1 MESLRNKNIL
11 LGVTGGIAA
20 YKSAEIVR
28 GLKKLGSSVRVVMTK
43 SAQEFIT
50 PLTLQALSGNPVST
64 DLLDAE
70 AEAAMG
76 HIELSRWADAVLIA
90 PATANTLAKL
100 SSGRADDLLS
110 SITLAF
116 DGTIGL
122 APAMNQAMWSD
133 ERTQS
138 NIKNLEDKNFSLY
151 GPGSG
156 EQACGDVGLGR
167 MLEPS
172 EIIERLAS
180 LFEAGSLSNKS
191 VLITA
196 GPTQEPIDPVRYV
209 TNRSSGKMGYALAEA
224 ATELGAQVTLVSGP
238 VNLEAPSSCHLV
250 SVKTAEEMY
259 EAVMHHA
266 KGKDIYIGTAAV
278 ADYSP
283 LTVKASKI
291 KKDINNS
298 PLVLEMKENQDILK
312 AVSELEDRP
321 YVVGFAAETE
331 DLLKNARKKLK
342 KKKLDLII
350 ANDVS
355 DNSIG
360 FDSNENE
367 VTLITDSTELL
378 FDRDSKKKIS
388 KKILEFISKTSRFRD
403 GEILNLEKEKEDMKK
418 MREMYESK

>member
-1 MESLRNKNIL
+1 MESLINKNIL

-28 GLKKLGSSVRVVMTK
+28 GLKKAGSSVRVVMPQ

-76 HIELSRWADAVLIA
+76 HIELARWADAILIA
-90 PATANTLAKL
+90 PATANTIARL

-116 DGTIGL
+116 DGPIGL
-122 APAMNQAMWSD
+122 APAMNQAMWKD

-138 NIKNLEDKNFSLY
+138 NIKNLENKDFSLY

-156 EQACGDVGLGR
+156 EQACGDIGLGR

-172 EIIERLAS
+172 EIVELFAS
-180 LFEAGSLSNKS
+180 LFKAGSLSNKS

-209 TNRSSGKMGYALAEA
+209 TNRSSGKMGYALSEVAVEA
-224 ATELGAQVTLVSGP
+224 GAQVTLVSGP
-238 VNLEAPSSCHLV
+238 VNIKPPASCNLV
-250 SVKTAEEMY
+250 PVETAQEMY
-259 EAVMHHA
+259 DAVMHHVR
-266 KGKDIYIGTAAV
+266 GKDVYIGTAAV

-283 LTVKASKI
+283 SKVESSKI
-291 KKDINNS
+291 KKKGNNEA
-298 PLVLEMKENQDILK
+298 LVLKMKENQDILK
-312 AVSELEDRP
+312 TVSDMKDRP
-321 YVVGFAAETE
+321 YMVGFAAETE
-331 DLLKNARKKLK
+331 DLLKNARKKLEK
-342 KKKLDLII
+342 KKIDLII

-355 DNSIG
+355 DKSIG
-360 FDSNENE
+360 FDSEENE
-367 VTLITDSTELL
+367 VTLITNSEEVLL
-378 FDRDSKKKIS
+378 DRSSKKKIA
-388 KKILEFISKTSRFRD
+388 KRIVEFIS
-403 GEILNLEKEKEDMKK
+403 GN
-418 MREMYESK
+418 

>member
-1 MESLRNKNIL
+1 VESLINKNIL

-28 GLKKLGSSVRVVMTK
+28 GLKKAGSSVRVVMTQ

-76 HIELSRWADAVLIA
+76 HIELARWADAILIA
-90 PATANTLAKL
+90 PATANTIARL

-116 DGTIGL
+116 DGPIGL
-122 APAMNQAMWSD
+122 APAMNQAMWKD

-138 NIKNLEDKNFSLY
+138 NIKNLEIKDFSLY

-156 EQACGDVGLGR
+156 EQACGDIGLGR
-167 MLEPS
+167 MLEPT
-172 EIIERLAS
+172 EIVELFAS
-180 LFEAGSLSNKS
+180 LFKAGSLSNKS

-224 ATELGAQVTLVSGP
+224 AVEAGAQVTLVSGP
-238 VNLEAPSSCHLV
+238 VNIKPPASCNLV
-250 SVKTAEEMY
+250 SVETAQEMY
-259 EAVMHHA
+259 DAVVHHVR
-266 KGKDIYIGTAAV
+266 GKDFYIGTAAV

-283 LTVKASKI
+283 AKVEGSKI
-291 KKDINNS
+291 KKDGNNES
-298 PLVLEMKENQDILK
+298 LVLEMKENQDILK
-312 AVSELEDRP
+312 TVSDMKDRP

-331 DLLKNARKKLK
+331 DLLKNARKKLEK
-342 KKKLDLII
+342 KKIDLII

-355 DNSIG
+355 NKDIG
-360 FDSNENE
+360 FDSEENE
-367 VTLITDSTELL
+367 VTLITSSEELL
-378 FDRDSKKKIS
+378 LDRDSKKKIS
-388 KKILEFISKTSRFRD
+388 KKILEFISNNS
-403 GEILNLEKEKEDMKK
+403 
-418 MREMYESK
+418 

>member
-1 MESLRNKNIL
+1 VKSLINKNIL

-28 GLKKLGSSVRVVMTK
+28 GLKKAGSSVRVVMTQ

-50 PLTLQALSGNPVST
+50 PLTLQALSGNPVSS

-76 HIELSRWADAVLIA
+76 HIELARWADAILIA
-90 PATANTLAKL
+90 PATANTIARL

-110 SITLAF
+110 TITLAF
-116 DGTIGL
+116 DGPIGL
-122 APAMNQAMWSD
+122 APAMNQAMWGD

-138 NIKNLEDKNFSLY
+138 NIKNLKDKNFLLY

-167 MLEPS
+167 MLEPP
-172 EIIERLAS
+172 EIIGLFAS

-191 VLITA
+191 ILITA

-224 ATELGAQVTLVSGP
+224 AVESGAQVTLVSGP
-238 VNLEAPSSCHLV
+238 VNLEAPASCNLV
-250 SVKTAEEMY
+250 SIKTAEEMY
-259 EAVMHHA
+259 EAVMHHIR
-266 KGKDIYIGTAAV
+266 GKDIYIGTAAV
-278 ADYSP
+278 ADFSP
-283 LTVKASKI
+283 STIAGSKI
-291 KKDINNS
+291 KKDVSNS
-298 PLVLEMKENQDILK
+298 SFVLKMKENQDILK

-321 YVVGFAAETE
+321 YVVGFSAETE
-331 DLLKNARKKLK
+331 NLLENARKKLL

-355 DNSIG
+355 DKSIG
-360 FDSNENE
+360 FDSEQNE
-367 VTLITDSTELL
+367 VTLITNSEEMLL
-378 FDRDSKKKIS
+378 DRESKKKIS
-388 KKILEFISKTSRFRD
+388 KKIIEFISS
-403 GEILNLEKEKEDMKK
+403 N
-418 MREMYESK
+418 S